1 VDGIYSMRC
10 WKSIVKKHVD
20 WMWKEKM
27 SWRNTRKPFWK
38 TFFTCFLMFFV
49 LKCKLFII
57 FEYFAILTHFKWLK
71 SKNSHIYCFRVLK
84 IIKKKQDIYYF
95 RIPKRQEKSTFFKSK
110 MLKTREIKKHTLY
123 FTFLKHQKSDRLL
136 NNHISSSFHCL
147 KNIRIQ

>member
-1 VDGIYSMRC
+1 MI
-10 WKSIVKKHVD
+10 KIQK
-20 WMWKEKM
+20 
-27 SWRNTRKPFWK
+27 
-38 TFFTCFLMFFV
+38 FTYLLLQSV
-49 LKCKLFII
+49 
-57 FEYFAILTHFKWLK
+57 ENHQ
-71 SKNSHIYCFRVLK
+71 
-84 IIKKKQDIYYF
+84 KKQDIYYF